1 VHQIRK
7 STASLVVLPILAT
20 VAATMSFQLGAA
32 LAKGLFP
39 LAGTFGTA
47 TLRLCLGA
55 ALLVAVARPWRTW
68 PRQAPILPLLGLG
81 LSMAGVIS
89 LFFLAME
96 RLPLGVAIALQFLGP
111 LGIALLGSRRPS
123 DLLWAGLAAAGVWS
137 LVGIGST
144 AISPDPIGVV
154 FGLAAAGCWA
164 SYILCGRA
172 AGASFGTSTAA
183 ISVSIAALIVLPVGV
198 HQAGASL
205 LTLVFVPTTL
215 LMALLST
222 VIPFS
227 LELYALP
234 RLPARTFAVLTSTE
248 PAFGV
253 LFGLLVLNERLAI
266 TQIAGVAAVMIAAAG
281 AAWSS
286 ADEKKRASG
295 SGGAQPPPT

>member
-1 VHQIRK
+1 
-7 STASLVVLPILAT
+7 
-20 VAATMSFQLGAA
+20 MSFQLGAA

-39 LAGTFGTA
+39 LAGPLGTA
-47 TLRLCLGA
+47 TIRLGLGA
-55 ALLVAVARPWRTW
+55 VLLVAVVRPWRAW
-68 PRQAPILPLLGLG
+68 PRRAPILPLVGLG
-81 LSMAGVIS
+81 LSMAGVIL

-123 DLLWAGLAAAGVWS
+123 DLVWAGLAAGGVWS
-137 LVGIGST
+137 LVGVGSAAT
-144 AISPDPIGVV
+144 MPDPVGIA
-154 FGLAAAGCWA
+154 FGLAAACCWA

-172 AGASFGTSTAA
+172 AGAAFGTSTAA
-183 ISVSIAALIVLPVGV
+183 IAVSIAALVVLPVGV

-205 LTLVFVPTTL
+205 LALVLLPATLVMV
-215 LMALLST
+215 LLST

-234 RLPARTFAVLTSTE
+234 RLPARTFAVLTSLE

-253 LFGLLVLNERLAI
+253 LFGLLVLGERLSVA
-266 TQIAGVAAVMIAAAG
+266 QMAGVVAVMGAAAG

-286 ADEKKRASG
+286 ADERSRDGTAG
-295 SGGAQPPPT
+295 PAETPPT

>member
-1 VHQIRK
+1 VHQI
-7 STASLVVLPILAT
+7 SSSGASRIVLPVLAT
-20 VAATMSFQLGAA
+20 VAATIAFQFGAA

-55 ALLVAVARPWRTW
+55 VLLVAIARPWRNW

-111 LGIALLGSRRPS
+111 LGIALVGSRRPS
-123 DLLWAGLAAAGVWS
+123 DLVWAGLAAGGVWS
-137 LVGIGST
+137 LVGVGSAT
-144 AISPDPIGVV
+144 VSPDPIGVAY
-154 FGLAAAGCWA
+154 GLAAAACWA

-205 LTLVFVPTTL
+205 FSLALLPATL

-234 RLPARTFAVLTSTE
+234 RLPARTFAVLTSME

-253 LFGLLVLNERLAI
+253 LFGLIVLGERLALA
-266 TQIAGVAAVMIAAAG
+266 QIAGVVAVMAAAAG

-286 ADEKKRASG
+286 ADERSRASEP
-295 SGGAQPPPT
+295 AAAPTPPT